1 MNLNE
6 LTIKEANE
14 GLKKKDFSS
23 LELTKA
29 CLAQIKKTD
38 DKIKSFIT
46 VTSDLALQQAK
57 ASDKVGD
64 FSDPLTGIP
73 LAVKD
78 CFCTKD
84 VKTTGG
90 SKILQNYIPPYSA
103 TTIEKLEAKKS
114 VMLGKVN
121 LDEFTMGSSTE
132 NSGFFPT
139 HNPWDLSRV
148 PGGSSG
154 GSASAVCANQTLFAL
169 GTDTGGSIREPAS
182 FCGITGLKVTY
193 GRVSR
198 YGVMSYASSFDT
210 IGPLTKTVED
220 AAMVLNA
227 LAGADAKDS
236 TTPPVAVPDYTA
248 NLSKDIKGMK
258 IGVPKEYFVA
268 GMDPQVE
275 KTIKQAIAKF
285 EDLGAKVSE
294 VSLPLTKY
302 AIATYYILVKSE
314 ASANLARYDGVR
326 YGYSAKAETLLDNYL
341 QSRAQGFGPEV
352 KRSIM
357 MGTYTLSAGYYD
369 AYYLKAA
376 KVRTLIK
383 QDFEKVLSQVD
394 CLMTPVA
401 PTVAFKLGEKVDDP
415 LTMYLADIFT
425 ISMNIAGVPALSIP
439 CGFVKP
445 KDGKTEM
452 PVGLQIIGKQF
463 AEGTI
468 LQIGHN
474 FQKASDWHK
483 RQPIIEE

>member
-1 MNLNE
+1 MLLNE
-6 LTIKEANE
+6 LTISQAHD

-23 LELTKA
+23 VELTKA
-29 CLAQIKKTD
+29 CLEQIKKTD
-38 DKIKSFIT
+38 DKIKAFIT
-46 VTSDLALQQAK
+46 VTEDLALQQAQAADQK
-57 ASDKVGD
+57 GD
-64 FSDPLTGIP
+64 FLNPLAGIP
-73 LAVKD
+73 NAIKD
-78 CFCTKD
+78 CFCTKG
-84 VKTTGG
+84 VKSTAG
-90 SKILQNYIPPYSA
+90 SKILENYVPPYSA
-103 TTIEKLEAKKS
+103 TSIEKLEANDS

-121 LDEFTMGSSTE
+121 LDEFTMGSSCE

-139 HNPWDLSRV
+139 KNPWDLARV

-154 GSASAVCANQTLFAL
+154 GSAAAVTANQCLYAL

-210 IGPLTKTVED
+210 IGALTKNVED
-220 AAMVLNA
+220 AALVLNA
-227 LAGADAKDS
+227 IAGSDPKDS
-236 TTPPVAVPDYTA
+236 TTPPVAVPNYSEE
-248 NLSKDIKGMK
+248 LKKDIKGLK

-268 GMDPQVE
+268 GMDPAVE
-275 KTIKQAIAKF
+275 KTIRQAIAKF
-285 EDLGAKVSE
+285 EELGAKVTE

-314 ASANLARYDGVR
+314 ASTNLARYDGVR
-326 YGYSAKAETLLDNYL
+326 YGLSAKADTLLENYL
-341 QSRAQGFGPEV
+341 QTRAAGFGPEV

-383 QDFEKVLSQVD
+383 QDFEKVLNKVD

-401 PTVAFKLGEKVDDP
+401 PTVAFQLGEKVDDP

-425 ISMNIAGVPALSIP
+425 ISINIAGVPALSIP

-463 AEGTI
+463 DEPTI
-468 LQIGHN
+468 LRVGYNYEQ
-474 FQKASDWHK
+474 ATEWHK
-483 RQPIIEE
+483 QKPSLK

>member
-6 LTIKEANE
+6 LTIKQANE
-14 GLKKKDFSS
+14 GLNKKDFSS
-23 LELTKA
+23 VELTKA

-46 VTSDLALQQAK
+46 VTEDLALKQAK
-57 ASDKVGD
+57 AVDQAGD
-64 FSDPLTGIP
+64 FSKLLTGIP
-73 LAVKD
+73 VAIKD
-78 CFCTKD
+78 LFLTKGI
-84 VKTTGG
+84 KTTAA
-90 SKILQNYIPPYSA
+90 SKILQDYIPPYTA
-103 TTIEKLEAKKS
+103 TAVKKLEACGA
-114 VMLGKVN
+114 VILGKTN
-121 LDEFTMGSSTE
+121 LDEFAMGSSTE

-139 HNPWDLSRV
+139 HNPWDLTRV

-154 GSASAVCANQTLFAL
+154 GSAAAVCANQSLYAL

-198 YGVMSYASSFDT
+198 YGVVAYASSFDT
-210 IGPLTKTVED
+210 IGPLAKTAQD
-220 AAMVLNA
+220 AALVLQA
-227 LAGADAKDS
+227 IAGNDPADL
-236 TTPPVAVPDYTA
+236 TTPNVAVPDYSA
-248 NLSKDIKGMK
+248 ELNQNLKGLK
-258 IGVPKEYFVA
+258 IGIPKEYFVT
-268 GMDPQVE
+268 GMDPEVE
-275 KTIKQAIAKF
+275 KTIRQAISKF
-285 EDLGAKVSE
+285 EELGAKVQE

-326 YGYSAKAETLLDNYL
+326 YGLSAKADNLLDNYL
-341 QSRAQGFGPEV
+341 QSRALGFGPEV

-383 QDFEKVLSQVD
+383 QDFEKVLSEVD
-394 CLMTPVA
+394 CLMTPVV

-425 ISMNIAGVPALSIP
+425 ISINIAGVPAISIP
-439 CGFVKP
+439 CGLVKP

-463 AEGTI
+463 AEPTI
-468 LQIGHN
+468 LKVAHN
-474 FQKASDWHK
+474 YQLATDWHQRRPK
-483 RQPIIEE
+483 ID